1 MTPLAA
7 LRLLAFAALLICTG
21 VLVANIA
28 QTWDTFNPSYW
39 GHYVQQQLAR
49 PLTGISL
56 SALALLL
63 ARPLARWL
71 SRD

>member
-1 MTPLAA
+1 MTPLVAV
-7 LRLLAFAALLICTG
+7 RLLAFAALLFCTG
-21 VLVANIA
+21 VLIANIA

-39 GHYVQQQLAR
+39 GHYVQQQLTR
-49 PLTGISL
+49 PLTGL
-56 SALALLL
+56 VFSALALLV

>member
-1 MTPLAA
+1 MTPLSA
-7 LRLLAFAALLICTG
+7 LRLLAFAALLVSTG
-21 VLVANIA
+21 VLIANIA

-49 PLTGISL
+49 PLIGISL
-56 SALALLL
+56 SKLVLFL

-71 SRD
+71 ARD

>member
-1 MTPLAA
+1 MISAV
-7 LRLLAFAALLICTG
+7 RLLAFAALLISVG
-21 VLVANIA
+21 VLLANIA

-39 GHYVQQQLAR
+39 GHYARQQLAR
-49 PLTGISL
+49 PLVGIF
-56 SALALLL
+56 LAIVVLLL